1 MMPLWLQRLNRRERV
16 LALIVAGTVFVVI
29 NLVIWSSLAGMVGR
43 TRAELA
49 ERKTTRRQQ
58 EVFMK
63 ERGMWEKR
71 DEWLKKNQP
80 TLKSPV
86 EASALLDQLKQAAS
100 KQNIVIENPAIGSGD
115 ASLQYQAVFASIETK
130 SPWQPL
136 VKFLY
141 EVQQP
146 ESFVVFESV
155 SLAIDP
161 GDPTMMRGKFKIA
174 RWFAPK
180 GQG

>member
-1 MMPLWLQRLNRRERV
+1 MPLWFQRLNRRERV
-16 LALIVAGTVFVVI
+16 LSLIVAGTVFVVI

-80 TLKSPV
+80 TLKSAV

-115 ASLQYQAVFASIETK
+115 STPHYQAVFASIETK

-155 SLAIDP
+155 TLVIDP